1 MSSLYRFGISLEKS
15 LIDAFDRM
23 IAAEQYPNRSE
34 AIRDLIREK
43 LVRKGLG
50 DDRAIAGA
58 IVMTYDHH
66 KRDLAER
73 LMDIQHEFFANIIS
87 TQHVHLDHDSCLEII
102 AVRGKSREIGL
113 LASRL
118 KALIGV
124 AHLEVSVSSYGLVGD
139 GNDDGED
146 AHGADPHGH
155 AHPHDTEQ
163 HDHAHEHDGDS
174 AHHHHHD

>member
-1 MSSLYRFGISLEKS
+1 MSTLYRFGVSLEKS

-23 IAAEQYPNRSE
+23 IGDEQYPNRSE

-50 DDRAIAGA
+50 DDRKIAGA

-73 LMDIQHEFFANIIS
+73 LMDIQHDFFANIIS

-102 AVRGKSREIGL
+102 AVRGKARDIGL

-139 GNDDGED
+139 ED
-146 AHGADPHGH
+146 AHDHTGDAHGH
-155 AHPHDTEQ
+155 RHT
-163 HDHAHEHDGDS
+163 
-174 AHHHHHD
+174 